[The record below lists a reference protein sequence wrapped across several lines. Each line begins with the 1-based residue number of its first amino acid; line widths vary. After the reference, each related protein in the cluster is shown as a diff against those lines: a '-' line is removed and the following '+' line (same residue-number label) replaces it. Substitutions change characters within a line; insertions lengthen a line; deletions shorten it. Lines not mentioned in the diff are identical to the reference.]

1 MKKQQDNPWLLLTI
15 SLLGVLL
22 TIGFLTRPLE
32 PSKTEN
38 TTVILLIFSAIC
50 IMGGIA
56 TLLPHKCSPYVTLS
70 EKLDASRHS
79 DFGTIRIVHGHHP
92 ICDLF
97 EDHEFR
103 IREKFFCSSCMG
115 LLTGSIISLFFSTLH
130 FIYKLQLPDIFG
142 FLSLIFIVLGLSYI
156 PLTNVK
162 PLSRFI
168 INALFV
174 IGFSFLLIVVDKQ
187 NNFFLDLIIICL
199 SIFWMMT
206 RIQLSRWSNDKICT
220 TCKQECVSRN
230 KVKE

>member
-1 MKKQQDNPWLLLTI
+1 LKKQQENPWLLLTI
-15 SLLGVLL
+15 SLIGVLL

-38 TTVILLIFSAIC
+38 TTVIWLIFSAIC
-50 IMGGIA
+50 ILGGMA

-70 EKLDASRHS
+70 EKLAVSRYS

-92 ICDLF
+92 VCDFF

-103 IREKFFCSSCMG
+103 IREKIFCSSCMG
-115 LLTGSIISLFFSTLH
+115 LLTGSIISFLLATLR
-130 FIYKLQLPDIFG
+130 FIFKLKLPDIFG
-142 FLSLIFIVLGLSYI
+142 FISLIFIISGLFYI
-156 PLTNVK
+156 PLKKVK

-168 INALFV
+168 INSLFV
-174 IGFSFLLIVVDKQ
+174 IAFSFLLIVVDKQ

-206 RIQLSRWSNDKICT
+206 RIQLSRWSYDNICT
-220 TCKQECVSRN
+220 SCEQECLSRN